1 MHPPWILYP
10 GELPFSSQYSQGNG
24 ESCLLHVWLPFWLTC
39 QPRRRRSIFAT
50 GMPRKNGRLIV
61 GQRKNE
67 NSGGNPVVAHHVP
80 RQNYSGACRRRLRYG
95 APSGVLGPRRR
106 ARLSPASPEEGG
118 SPTAL
123 APDRRASLWPASA
136 TRPVQSES
144 AALCRQTN
152 AGDRPDSRPGR

>member
-95 APSGVLGPRRR
+95 RALWGFWPRRSQ
-106 ARLSPASPEEGG
+106 AKSG
-118 SPTAL
+118 PTRPTRKAGNVGIGELIWDDMSVLPVGFGCVAL
-123 APDRRASLWPASA
+123 AHDRFSHG
-136 TRPVQSES
+136 ES
-144 AALCRQTN
+144 
-152 AGDRPDSRPGR
+152 GS

>member
-67 NSGGNPVVAHHVP
+67 NSGGNPVAAHHVP

-95 APSGVLGPRRR
+95 APSGVFGRDGARRSRDPRALQEKPVTLG
-106 ARLSPASPEEGG
+106 
-118 SPTAL
+118 L
-123 APDRRASLWPASA
+123 ANSF
-136 TRPVQSES
+136 
-144 AALCRQTN
+144 
-152 AGDRPDSRPGR
+152 GMI